1 MSMTLSQLQ
10 AFVEAERAGT
20 FSAAAERLGMSQP
33 GMSDLIRR
41 LETELEAELFHRGRR
56 TLVLT
61 AAGEQLLR
69 HAQLSVAAASDGRA
83 AVRALNRLDGGQAA
97 FGLLRNANYYLGAGL
112 AARFRAEY
120 PTVRIRLIGQNS
132 AATAAAIV
140 SSEVEAGLITLPVD
154 DEQLEI
160 LPVLHDEVVYVTAVD
175 ERVEDV
181 VSIEE
186 LCAADLVLY
195 DSHFATTDP
204 ARRQLNDRAQIAGL
218 RLEAVVD
225 VEDLPTALDLVA
237 DHVGDTIVCSA
248 AIETQV
254 RPRGLFT
261 GHLEPRMFDTL
272 AFAKRRGQVLSAAT
286 VEMVRIAYESL
297 VEHQEHNKV
306 MVNDRDVIGFLSSR

>member
-140 SSEVEAGLITLPVD
+140 SS
-154 DEQLEI
+154 
-160 LPVLHDEVVYVTAVD
+160 
-175 ERVEDV
+175 
-181 VSIEE
+181 
-186 LCAADLVLY
+186 
-195 DSHFATTDP
+195 
-204 ARRQLNDRAQIAGL
+204 
-218 RLEAVVD
+218 
-225 VEDLPTALDLVA
+225 
-237 DHVGDTIVCSA
+237 
-248 AIETQV
+248 
-254 RPRGLFT
+254 
-261 GHLEPRMFDTL
+261 
-272 AFAKRRGQVLSAAT
+272 
-286 VEMVRIAYESL
+286 
-297 VEHQEHNKV
+297 
-306 MVNDRDVIGFLSSR
+306 